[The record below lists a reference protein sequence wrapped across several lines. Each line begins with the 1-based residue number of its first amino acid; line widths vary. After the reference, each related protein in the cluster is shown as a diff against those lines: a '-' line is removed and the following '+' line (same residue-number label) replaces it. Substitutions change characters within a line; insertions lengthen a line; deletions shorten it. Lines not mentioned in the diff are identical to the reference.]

1 MKATAG
7 SCFANWKLVGLGMSI
22 DFLEVEG
29 FLVPNNFKVG
39 LSTKFAARRIIGNY
53 FASDIWIQRPHSAKA
68 CWQTNFPGVD
78 FKTSECVANHL
89 A

>member
-7 SCFANWKLVGLGMSI
+7 SNFAIWKLVGLGMSI
-22 DFLEVEG
+22 DYLEVEL

-39 LSTKFAARRIIGNY
+39 FSTKFAARRITANY
-53 FASDIWIQRPHSAKA
+53 FVSDIWIQRPHSAKA
-68 CWQTNFPGVD
+68 CLQKNFPGVD
-78 FKTSECVANHL
+78 FKTSECVASHL